1 MFFQIVFADTEG
13 LLCFIILTYSMSS
26 VFCTKQTIKGG
37 KQMTK
42 TISKS
47 PSKGL
52 ARAEGKMPFR
62 LAFSRYWGLYAI
74 VGVIMAYYLLFYYWP
89 IVMGVMMAFKEVK
102 LGMSVFNAPWVGVEN
117 FDYIFHD
124 SEILRVTKNTLI
136 LNVLRLFWTFWP
148 PIVLAIMIFDLTSAK

>member
-1 MFFQIVFADTEG
+1 
-13 LLCFIILTYSMSS
+13 
-26 VFCTKQTIKGG
+26 
-37 KQMTK
+37 MTK

-102 LGMSVFNAPWVGVEN
+102 LGLSVFNAPWVGVEN
-117 FDYIFHD
+117 FDYIYNK
-124 SEILRVTKNTLI
+124 T
-136 LNVLRLFWTFWP
+136 
-148 PIVLAIMIFDLTSAK
+148 